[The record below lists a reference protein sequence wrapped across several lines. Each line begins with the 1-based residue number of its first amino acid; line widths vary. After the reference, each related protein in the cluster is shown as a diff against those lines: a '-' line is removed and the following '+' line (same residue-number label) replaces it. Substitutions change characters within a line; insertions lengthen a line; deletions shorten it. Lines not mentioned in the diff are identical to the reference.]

1 MRFFLL
7 ESWHIR
13 QRLLQRS
20 ETLCPTVK
28 FRFVN
33 LCLLIRISFFYEMGV
48 SAQNIFRVGALS
60 LLSSLS
66 SALWISPANLDRE
79 LLSSY
84 NYVIIGGGISGI
96 VVANRLTED
105 PDSMQIHPL
114 PSDCC
119 TALTI
124 TH

>member
-1 MRFFLL
+1 LY
-7 ESWHIR
+7 
-13 QRLLQRS
+13 
-20 ETLCPTVK
+20 
-28 FRFVN
+28 
-33 LCLLIRISFFYEMGV
+33 LLIRISSFFYEMGA
-48 SAQNIFRVGALS
+48 SAQNIFRIGALS

-105 PDSMQIHPL
+105 SESMQIHPL
-114 PSDCC
+114 PSNCC
-119 TALTI
+119 PALTI
-124 TH
+124 SH

>member
-1 MRFFLL
+1 
-7 ESWHIR
+7 
-13 QRLLQRS
+13 
-20 ETLCPTVK
+20 
-28 FRFVN
+28 
-33 LCLLIRISFFYEMGV
+33 MGV

-105 PDSMQIHPL
+105 LDSMQIHPL

>member
-1 MRFFLL
+1 
-7 ESWHIR
+7 
-13 QRLLQRS
+13 
-20 ETLCPTVK
+20 
-28 FRFVN
+28 
-33 LCLLIRISFFYEMGV
+33 MGV
-48 SAQNIFRVGALS
+48 SAQNIFLVGALS

-66 SALWISPANLDRE
+66 SALWISPANLDQE

-84 NYVIIGGGISGI
+84 NYVIIGGGISGL

-105 PDSMQIHPL
+105 PDSMQMHLL
-114 PSDCC
+114 PSNCR

>member
-1 MRFFLL
+1 
-7 ESWHIR
+7 
-13 QRLLQRS
+13 
-20 ETLCPTVK
+20 
-28 FRFVN
+28 
-33 LCLLIRISFFYEMGV
+33 MGV
-48 SAQNIFRVGALS
+48 SAQNIFPVGALS

-66 SALWISPANLDRE
+66 SALWISPANFDQE
-79 LLSSY
+79 LVSIY

-96 VVANRLTED
+96 VVASRLTED
-105 PDSMQIHPL
+105 PDSMHIHPL